1 MDSMLFYHGDILTM
15 EAREDRPEAVV
26 VEDGRIARV
35 GTLEEALNFAPKAER
50 VDLEGQTLMPA
61 FIDAHSHITS
71 FATTLGIVS
80 LAGAESLDEVRDRI
94 RTYAKERKVAAGK
107 WIVGFGYD
115 HNDLAEGRH
124 PTRWDLDDAS
134 PDCPVLIAH
143 ASGHMGV
150 VNSLGLQ
157 ELGIDKDTPDP
168 EGGVIGRREGEPT
181 GYLEERAF
189 TQRSAGVMR
198 PTMEETLA
206 LLDEAQR
213 VYLSYGITTAQDGLV
228 REAEWRVLEAAAR
241 TERLIL
247 DVVGYVDLE
256 EADILRGNP
265 QYQNY
270 VHRLRLGGYKM
281 FLDGSPQGRTA
292 WMSEPYANGEDGYRG
307 YPIHGDDE
315 VRTMI
320 ETALRE
326 ERQLLVHCNG
336 DAAAQQYIDA
346 MERALQKCPKAIR
359 PVMIHAQ
366 TVRPDQLKIMAE
378 LPIIASFFVAHTYFW
393 GDVHRVNLGEAR
405 ANRISPVKTALQDG
419 VVYTFHQD
427 TPVVPPDMMKTVWCA
442 VNRLTKG
449 GTVLGEGERISV
461 YDALMAVT
469 RNAAYQ
475 YFEENE
481 KGSIKAGKLADL
493 VVLGKNP
500 LTAEPMEL
508 ADIPVVATYKEG
520 RKVYQQ

>member
-1 MDSMLFYHGDILTM
+1 MLFYHGDILTM
-15 EAREDRPEAVV
+15 ETRKDRPEAVV
-26 VEDGRIARV
+26 VSGGRIARV
-35 GTLEEALNFAPKAER
+35 GTLEEALKFAPKAEK
-50 VDLEGQTLMPA
+50 VDLQGQTLMPA

-80 LAGAESLDEVRDRI
+80 LAGAESLDEIRDRI
-94 RTYAKERKVAAGK
+94 RTYVKERKLSAGK

-124 PTRWDLDDAS
+124 PTRWDLDDVS
-134 PDCPVLIAH
+134 PDYPVLIAH

-150 VNSLGLQ
+150 VNSLGLM

-168 EGGVIGRREGEPT
+168 EGGVIGKMEGEPT

-228 REAEWRVLEAAAR
+228 REAEWRILEEAAR
-241 TERLIL
+241 TKRLIL
-247 DVVGYVDLE
+247 DVVGYVDME
-256 EADILRGNP
+256 EANILRGHP

-292 WMSEPYANGEDGYRG
+292 WMSEPYANGEDGYCG

-315 VRTMI
+315 VHAMI

-346 MERALQKCPKAIR
+346 MELALQEHSKAIR

-366 TVRPDQLKIMAE
+366 TVRSDQLKTMAK
-378 LPIIASFFVAHTYFW
+378 LSMIASFFVAHTYFW

-405 ANRISPVKTALQDG
+405 ANRISPVKTALQEG

-449 GTVLGEGERISV
+449 GTMLGEGERVSV

-481 KGSIKAGKLADL
+481 KGSIKEGKLADL

-500 LTAEPMEL
+500 LTARPMEL
-508 ADIPVVATYKEG
+508 ADIPVVVTYKEG
-520 RKVYQQ
+520 NEVYRL